1 MAAARKLSLLV
12 AGLIAAAGLLAER
25 ANAAD
30 DAARRAATVARV
42 GARVVTVGEVED
54 RLAPIP
60 RFQLRS
66 FGTTAPEVASKFL
79 DQVIVRDALLALAAE
94 ERHLD
99 QDPAVKHE
107 MERTLAAAT
116 VRKLHDQIGI
126 ANAIP
131 IDEVQR
137 YYDANRSR
145 YDTTER
151 INVWRVLCPTKE
163 EAQTVLDA
171 ARKDATVQAFT
182 QLARD
187 HSLDKATYLRGGNMG
202 FVGDDGAS
210 NEPGLRVDPA
220 VLAAAKQVKDG
231 EIVPTPVQEGT
242 GFAVVWRRGTTP
254 GQHSTVQQVAVQ
266 IRDTLWRQKN
276 EAAEKAL
283 LEKLRAEKVKDEDD
297 SLLGSFDVAVM
308 DGTIKPRKRVVP
320 AQPH

>member
-1 MAAARKLSLLV
+1 
-12 AGLIAAAGLLAER
+12 
-25 ANAAD
+25 
-30 DAARRAATVARV
+30 
-42 GARVVTVGEVED
+42 
-54 RLAPIP
+54 
-60 RFQLRS
+60 
-66 FGTTAPEVASKFL
+66 VASKFL

-107 MERTLAAAT
+107 IERTLAAAT
-116 VRKLHDQIGI
+116 VRKLHEQIGI

-131 IDEVQR
+131 MDEVQR

-202 FVGDDGAS
+202 FVGDDGTS

-220 VLAAAKQVKDG
+220 VLGAAKQVKDG
-231 EIVPTPVQEGT
+231 EIVPAPVQEGT

-297 SLLGSFDVAVM
+297 SLLGSFDVVVM